1 MGGREVKLGNRREYG
16 KLNSDWAKRH
26 NQDELPADEY
36 EETDDD
42 LDSQPG
48 SFTPRAL
55 DPLASMPSS
64 DFASVI
70 GAGTTWKGNVSSEG
84 SIRIEGNAQGEIRA
98 TDTVLVG
105 SGADVKATIYA
116 KYVIIAGAFDGDL
129 FCSERLEL
137 QPQSKIKGAIR
148 TKALSV
154 GEGAFIDGEIHMGE
168 VDELTASGSLG
179 TSARHSR
186 NGGKKAEE
194 EPAIAEA

>member
-1 MGGREVKLGNRREYG
+1 MKLGNRREYG

-26 NQDELPADEY
+26 NDDELPADEY
-36 EETDDD
+36 VEAADDVD
-42 LDSQPG
+42 AQPV

-55 DPLASMPSS
+55 DPLPAMPSS

-70 GAGTTWKGNVSSEG
+70 GAETTWKGNVSSDG
-84 SIRIEGNAQGEIRA
+84 SIRIDGIAQGEIRA
-98 TDTVLVG
+98 TDTVLIS
-105 SGADVKATIYA
+105 SGADVKATIYG
-116 KYVIIAGAFDGDL
+116 KYVIIAGSFDGDV

-168 VDELTASGSLG
+168 VDEHTASGPL
-179 TSARHSR
+179 SAGGRHSR

-194 EPAIAEA
+194 EPAVSEA